1 MEKCWFIL
9 RQTHYA
15 APEYKYPGMAYGE
28 AEGPVRLGHFIPSP
42 KEIDQVINSDGI
54 TPFPR
59 DMKIWATTA
68 VNLRF
73 SNKTEKDIETSAK
86 GGAPIIAAA
95 GMTIKAEAGL
105 VFQRI
110 MGNTW
115 AIDRLDTQIVQPTM
129 AYLEE
134 CRESTQVAEWVEKKK
149 VLGTWKV
156 YMVSGLMIARGAK
169 NERKETSETEERGS
183 GGA

>member
-1 MEKCWFIL
+1 MEKCWFVL

-15 APEYKYPGMAYGE
+15 APEYMHLSMAYGE

-42 KEIDQVINSDGI
+42 KEIDQVINSGGI

-59 DMKIWATTA
+59 DMRIWPTTA
-68 VNLRF
+68 VDFRF
-73 SNKTEKDIETSAK
+73 SEKAERDIETSAK
-86 GGAPIIAAA
+86 GGAPIAAVA
-95 GMTIKAEAGL
+95 GVTVNAEAGV
-105 VFQRI
+105 VFKRM

-129 AYLEE
+129 AYLEK
-134 CRESTQVAEWVEKKK
+134 CRKSTQVAAWVEKNK
-149 VLGTWKV
+149 VLGAWKV
-156 YMVSGLMIARGAK
+156 YMISGLMIARGAK
-169 NERKETSETEERGS
+169 NERKETAETEEHAG